1 MSLPPHLEEEPLEAI
16 RWRDELLQA
25 LYWLRGEG
33 FGHEVTPA
41 GLVSFLQQSE
51 GVIGSGLEKLAAE
64 GYLEAL
70 VDADGQECYGLT
82 SLGLEEGRRRFVD
95 EFAPLLGRHGHGECN
110 QPECACH
117 QAVSADETCW
127 AQEAGSGQPSHG

>member
-1 MSLPPHLEEEPLEAI
+1 MSAPQRLEEDLLEAI
-16 RWRDELLQA
+16 RWRDELLQV

-33 FGHEVTPA
+33 LGVEVGAA

-51 GVIGSGLEKLAAE
+51 DVIASGLEKLAAE

-70 VDADGQECYGLT
+70 VAADGQECYRLT

-95 EFAPLLGRHGHGECN
+95 EFAPLLGKHGHGECN
-110 QPECACH
+110 RPECACH
-117 QAVSADETCW
+117 QAVTADETCW
-127 AQEAGSGQPSHG
+127 AQEASSG